1 MRHYLRK
8 KTRKNGILLLALTF
22 VVTIFSPLYALTN
35 HPEYSK
41 AAILQSKQ
49 KIEGV
54 VMDEQGEPITGANV
68 IEKGTTNGTVTDID
82 GKFTLNVSDNATL
95 VISYL
100 GYQQKSIIINEQTF
114 LEIGLMEDTQ
124 LLGEIVVV
132 GYGIQKKEN
141 LTGSVAVIKSDALAE
156 RPAKDAV
163 DMLQGVAP
171 GLNITR
177 SSGNIGETASINIRG
192 VTTLGEGSNGSPLV
206 LIDGV
211 EGDLSMIN
219 PQDIDN
225 ISVLKDAA
233 SSSIYGSR
241 APFGVIL
248 VTTKKGEKGKVN
260 INYNN
265 SFRNG
270 RPNHW
275 PNVSDSE
282 TFAYVL
288 NDNSVNSGNAPYF
301 SDEWLD
307 RIIRYKNGEDVPML
321 TNSEGRWVN
330 GYNAGH
336 ANSNWL
342 RGVFD
347 DRAFAWEHNLS
358 VRGGSEK
365 MQYYISGAFIE
376 EEGLLKINTDTYRR
390 YNITGKIN
398 ASLTSYLDVEF
409 INRFSRKNYQRP
421 TFLNDGIW
429 DNIFTTRMACYAYL

>member
-1 MRHYLRK
+1 MKKFYDSKNRK
-8 KTRKNGILLLALTF
+8 VKKMLLAL
-22 VVTIFSPLYALTN
+22 LLLLTGT
-35 HPEYSK
+35 SFLK
-41 AAILQSKQ
+41 AQ
-49 KIEGV
+49 
-54 VMDEQGEPITGANV
+54 T
-68 IEKGTTNGTVTDID
+68 GTVTGTVTEAETGMPLPGVAIVVKGTSLGITTDMNGAYSID
-82 GKFTLNVSDNATL
+82 VPDDANILVFSYIGMKTREITIGDNRIVNVS
-95 VISYL
+95 
-100 GYQQKSIIINEQTF
+100 
-114 LEIGLMEDTQ
+114 LENDAIG
-124 LLGEIVVV
+124 LGEIVVV